1 MLFYIHLNKT
11 GALIK
16 AAIKAGLYLG
26 DPDSEMLEKMDI
38 YAENLGLSFQIAD
51 DILDVVGNAEELGKN
66 VGQDEK
72 DHKNTYTS
80 INGLDKAYE
89 TLNELSDKALDAI
102 SDYYDNAEFFAKLI
116 VDLKNR
122 TK

>member
-1 MLFYIHLNKT
+1 M
-11 GALIK
+11 
-16 AAIKAGLYLG
+16 
-26 DPDSEMLEKMDI
+26 
-38 YAENLGLSFQIAD
+38 
-51 DILDVVGNAEELGKN
+51 GNAEELGKN

-102 SDYYDNAEFFAKLI
+102 SDYYDNAEFFADLI
-116 VDLKNR
+116 KELKNR